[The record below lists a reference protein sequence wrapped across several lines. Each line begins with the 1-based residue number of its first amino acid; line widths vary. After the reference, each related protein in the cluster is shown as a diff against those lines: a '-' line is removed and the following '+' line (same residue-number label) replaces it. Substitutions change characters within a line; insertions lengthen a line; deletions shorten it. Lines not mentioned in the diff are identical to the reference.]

1 MKVPVINKTTN
12 ELPVYARKGDAGMD
26 VRADLWNIIEK
37 FLFNSEVIRKEDN
50 IIDCIKINPGG
61 RALIPTELYCAIPE
75 GYEIQVRPR
84 SGLALKHGITVL
96 NTPGTVDSGYRNS
109 IGVILIN
116 QGTEPFEVRQGDRIA
131 QFVLNK
137 YEEIEWVPTDNLEE
151 SERGLTGFGD
161 SGVK

>member
-1 MKVPVINKTTN
+1 MIIPVVSANQ
-12 ELPVYARKGDAGMD
+12 LPTYAHKGDAGVD
-26 VRADLWNIIEK
+26 VRADLFNIVDK

-50 IIDCIKINPGG
+50 TIDCVRINPLG
-61 RALIPTELYCAIPE
+61 RALISTEIYTAIPE

-84 SGLALKHGITVL
+84 SGLALKNGITVL
-96 NTPGTVDSGYRNS
+96 NTPGTIDSGYRNS

-116 QGTEPFEVRQGDRIA
+116 LGTEPFDVHHGDRIA

-137 YEEIEWVPTDNLEE
+137 VEEIEWKQVDSLDDTD
-151 SERGLTGFGD
+151 RGLTGYGA